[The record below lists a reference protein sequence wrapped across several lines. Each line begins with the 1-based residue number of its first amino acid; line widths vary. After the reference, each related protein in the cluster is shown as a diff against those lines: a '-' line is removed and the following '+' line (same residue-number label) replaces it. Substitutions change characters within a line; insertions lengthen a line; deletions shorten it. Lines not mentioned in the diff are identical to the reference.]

1 MPRIAT
7 ALSCNEQTVRQAIH
21 AFNQQGR
28 AAVQAESSH
37 PHHLTT
43 VLRGDI
49 TAKMV
54 TALLHRSPR
63 EFAFPTSEWTIE
75 GLVQQSVRLG
85 RLVRLASI
93 EAMRLMLCR
102 VGIQWKRAKHGLPA
116 PNPGIGKKTA
126 WDRLLRWVRQA
137 PQAATWAIGFMDE
150 VWWSR
155 FALPNACAWQA
166 PVQPLRLVE
175 QPWQKG

>member
-75 GLVQQSVRLG
+75 GLV
-85 RLVRLASI
+85 RLASI

-102 VGIQWKRAKHGLPA
+102 VGIQWKRPKHWITRPE
-116 PNPGIGKKTA
+116 P
-126 WDRLLRWVRQA
+126 WHRQKNGVGSLA
-137 PQAATWAIGFMDE
+137 AVGQASSASCHVGDWLHG
-150 VWWSR
+150 
-155 FALPNACAWQA
+155 
-166 PVQPLRLVE
+166 
-175 QPWQKG
+175 